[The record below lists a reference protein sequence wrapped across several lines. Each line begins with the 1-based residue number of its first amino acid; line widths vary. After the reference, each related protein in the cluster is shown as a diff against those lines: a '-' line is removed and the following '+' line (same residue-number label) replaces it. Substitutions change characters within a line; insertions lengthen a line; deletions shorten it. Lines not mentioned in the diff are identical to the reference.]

1 MMGDAVF
8 RTPLGE
14 SISLHAA
21 AEDLAALAWLHE
33 AERDVDTLVR
43 LHAAGFPD
51 GLSLAGPEAP
61 PRVAMGEALRVIGCV
76 PEHDRP
82 SLADDLAA
90 DYAGI
95 YLTHSLR
102 ASPCESVWRDDEKLM
117 MQGPAFA
124 VRERYRAHGLVAAD
138 WRRTAD
144 DHVTNELAFLSYLL
158 SRGEGLEARRFIEE
172 HLLQWL
178 PDFAERV
185 AARASTRFYA
195 ALASLTLHVIEN
207 LHLQLRATH

>member
-1 MMGDAVF
+1 MGDAVF
-8 RTPLGE
+8 RTPMGARM
-14 SISLHAA
+14 SLRAA

-33 AERDVDTLVR
+33 AERDVDTLIR
-43 LHAAGFPD
+43 LHSAGFPD
-51 GLSLAGPEAP
+51 GLTLAGPEAQ
-61 PRVAMGEALRVIGCV
+61 PRVAMGDALRVIGRV

-95 YLTHSLR
+95 YLTHALR
-102 ASPCESVWRDDEKLM
+102 ASPCESVWRDEEKLM

-124 VRERYRAHGLVAAD
+124 VRERYRAHGLMAVD

-144 DHVTNELAFLSYLL
+144 DHVSNELAFLSYLL
-158 SRGEGLEARRFIEE
+158 SRGEGLEARHFIEE

-185 AARASTRFYA
+185 TARASTRFYA

-207 LHLQLRATH
+207 LHRQLRAIH